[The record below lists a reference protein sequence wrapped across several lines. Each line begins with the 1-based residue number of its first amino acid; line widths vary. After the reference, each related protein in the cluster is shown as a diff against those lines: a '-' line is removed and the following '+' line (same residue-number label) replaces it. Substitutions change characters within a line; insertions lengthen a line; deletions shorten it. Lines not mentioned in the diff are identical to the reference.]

1 MKIDPQIEE
10 PVESLTFEEE
20 GPLIYV
26 FSYVSEVLQSNDN
39 GKLFFFHNDYGAH
52 NSKAS

>member
-20 GPLIYV
+20 GPLIST
-26 FSYVSEVLQSNDN
+26 FSHTFPKYYKAMIMEN
-39 GKLFFFHNDYGAH
+39 FFFHNDYGAH